1 MNDFCTVNILV
12 TTQDGRNATQTVM
25 LALPSAG
32 TPPRG
37 YRMLCD
43 YTTSELLEEL
53 VERESKDN
61 DDEYDERF

>member
-1 MNDFCTVNILV
+1 
-12 TTQDGRNATQTVM
+12 
-25 LALPSAG
+25 
-32 TPPRG
+32 
-37 YRMLCD
+37 MLCD